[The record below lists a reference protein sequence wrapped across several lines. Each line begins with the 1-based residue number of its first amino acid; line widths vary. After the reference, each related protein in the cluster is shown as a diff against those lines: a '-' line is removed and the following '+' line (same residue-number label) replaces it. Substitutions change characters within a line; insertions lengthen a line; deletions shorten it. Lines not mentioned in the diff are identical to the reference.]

1 MSLVSL
7 MSIGYYTSLAN
18 NSAYSMMSANNARM
32 GLLSSVGSNPSFG
45 SLETFSAMDTQY
57 ELSAINNSLQYRIAK
72 AMLEQLKQQQKEDIK
87 REFSI
92 FA

>member
-1 MSLVSL
+1 MSLVNI

-18 NSAYSMMSANNARM
+18 NSAYSMMRANNARM
-32 GLLSSVGSNPSFG
+32 GLISSISANPSFG
-45 SLETFSAMDTQY
+45 SLESLSAMDTQY
-57 ELSAINNSLQYRIAK
+57 ELSAINNSLQYKIAK
-72 AMLEQLKQQQKEDIK
+72 AMLEQLKKQQKEDIK